1 MKTRETGNVYPLW
14 DVISYGLPDSKAVFD
29 GYEDSGYDPNGS
41 DLIVAPY
48 SERLAYALEMQHRA
62 GERNDPVGD
71 GMMAEAT
78 RLLRDLEYEA
88 QVAADELK
96 ERFNALSEQDKLYAQ
111 AVQDWTLDEVKQRI
125 EARGG
130 QDYDQ
135 ADERASLELID
146 ILDKLVDE
154 LKEDGEDEKLVT
166 LATTWREEIAAE
178 LTVHSV
184 RDAYRPRTRDDYD
197 IAA

>member
-1 MKTRETGNVYPLW
+1 MKTRETGKVYPLW

-29 GYEDSGYDPNGS
+29 GYEGSGYDPNGS

-48 SERLAYALEMQHRA
+48 SERLAYALEMQHLA
-62 GERNDPVGD
+62 GERNDPDGD
-71 GMMAEAT
+71 GMMAEAK
-78 RLLRDLEYEA
+78 RLLRDLECEA

-96 ERFNALSEQDKLYAQ
+96 ARFNALSKQDKLYAQ

-135 ADERASLELID
+135 ADERAYLVLID
-146 ILDKLVDE
+146 VLNALVDE
-154 LKEDGEDEKLVT
+154 LKNDGEDEKLVT

-184 RDAYRPRTRDDYD
+184 RDAYRRTREDYD